1 MLDENIIFSNHETA
15 KEDYASKKLSYPLEE
30 CDTPAYDKLI
40 GTLYSEEE
48 RKKIEWAI
56 GSIVSGDSKKIQK
69 FMVLYGSAG
78 TGKSRVFKEE
88 LKNYFKEYRERYN
101 ADDGSRVRSYYI
113 GFKTDKFEEKVATNN
128 NEEPVKLGLIFDC
141 VESLFDREYAECPAQ
156 YATADEIPKKKW
168 EKVITKLS
176 DLDTTKLHYV
186 KVPDNHI
193 VIDFDVR
200 DKDGKK
206 DLDASLREA
215 SKWPATYGEISKGGG
230 GVHLHYIYTGD
241 VDKLSN
247 KAYRE
252 FGSDAYILFGDFK
265 KFYDNIIHEIVKKM
279 LLDLVDDDEFVSWL
293 LDIIFDSFKIDV
305 SYMTDEEYYACLSNV
320 FDKLAYRKTIPKEFL
335 TGEKFMAKSVN
346 IGDQISQIIGIY
358 YPHRIDTY
366 VKFVRSQKYYGRYM
380 DDWYLVCKTKEELI
394 DIYCNICQIV
404 EDLGIHIN
412 TKKTRIVKLCS
423 SYKFL
428 QVIYDLK
435 DDGKLYKKL
444 NPDRV
449 VSFRRKLKK
458 LAVKVLEG
466 SSTYE
471 NVENTFKSWMG
482 SYYKL
487 LTKIQRKNLI
497 KLYEDL
503 FNKRVN
509 IVQKKMVITEQE

>member
-1 MLDENIIFSNHETA
+1 
-15 KEDYASKKLSYPLEE
+15 
-30 CDTPAYDKLI
+30 
-40 GTLYSEEE
+40 
-48 RKKIEWAI
+48 
-56 GSIVSGDSKKIQK
+56 
-69 FMVLYGSAG
+69 
-78 TGKSRVFKEE
+78 
-88 LKNYFKEYRERYN
+88 
-101 ADDGSRVRSYYI
+101 
-113 GFKTDKFEEKVATNN
+113 
-128 NEEPVKLGLIFDC
+128 
-141 VESLFDREYAECPAQ
+141 
-156 YATADEIPKKKW
+156 
-168 EKVITKLS
+168 
-176 DLDTTKLHYV
+176 
-186 KVPDNHI
+186 
-193 VIDFDVR
+193 
-200 DKDGKK
+200 
-206 DLDASLREA
+206 
-215 SKWPATYGEISKGGG
+215 
-230 GVHLHYIYTGD
+230 
-241 VDKLSN
+241 
-247 KAYRE
+247 
-252 FGSDAYILFGDFK
+252 
-265 KFYDNIIHEIVKKM
+265 
-279 LLDLVDDDEFVSWL
+279 
-293 LDIIFDSFKIDV
+293 
-305 SYMTDEEYYACLSNV
+305 
-320 FDKLAYRKTIPKEFL
+320 
-335 TGEKFMAKSVN
+335 
-346 IGDQISQIIGIY
+346 
-358 YPHRIDTY
+358 
-366 VKFVRSQKYYGRYM
+366 M

-435 DDGKLYKKL
+435 EDGKLYKKL

>member
-1 MLDENIIFSNHETA
+1 M
-15 KEDYASKKLSYPLEE
+15 SYEE
-30 CDTPAYDKLI
+30 ILCDAN
-40 GTLYSEEE
+40 TLYKAYLASVKSSDWKESTQ
-48 RKKIEWAI
+48 KII
-56 GSIVSGDSKKIQK
+56 LNYLTYIFKI
-69 FMVLYGSAG
+69 SDD
-78 TGKSRVFKEE
+78 
-88 LKNYFKEYRERYN
+88 LKNRTLVNDPTDEFSLHER
-101 ADDGSRVRSYYI
+101 GKIRPI
-113 GFKTDKFEEKVATNN
+113 T
-128 NEEPVKLGLIFDC
+128 
-141 VESLFDREYAECPAQ
+141 SL
-156 YATADEIPKKKW
+156 
-168 EKVITKLS
+168 
-176 DLDTTKLHYV
+176 TTKDRIVRHALCDEV
-186 KVPDNHI
+186 LLPKVRNKIIYDN
-193 VIDFDVR
+193 
-200 DKDGKK
+200 G
-206 DLDASLREA
+206 ASIKGRGISHARKRFEIHLR
-215 SKWPATYGEISKGGG
+215 
-230 GVHLHYIYTGD
+230 
-241 VDKLSN
+241 

-252 FGSDAYILFGDFK
+252 YGANAYILFGDFK
-265 KFYDNIIHEIVKKM
+265 KFYDNIIHKIAKTM
-279 LLDLVDDDEFVSWL
+279 LLELVDNDEFVEWL
-293 LDIIFDSFKIDV
+293 LDVIFDGFKVDV
-305 SYMTDEEYYACLSNV
+305 SYMSDAEYSSCIYDI
-320 FDKLAYRKTIPKEFL
+320 FDKLKYRESISKDIL
-335 TGEKFMAKSVN
+335 IGEKFMEKSVN
-346 IGDQISQIIGIY
+346 IGDQISQIIGIF